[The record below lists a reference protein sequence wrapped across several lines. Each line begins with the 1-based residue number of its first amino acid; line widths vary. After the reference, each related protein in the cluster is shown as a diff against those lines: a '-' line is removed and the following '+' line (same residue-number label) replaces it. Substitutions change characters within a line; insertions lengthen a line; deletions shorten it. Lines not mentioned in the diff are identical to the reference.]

1 MKTERKKIRPD
12 YYDEFSCIAGQC
24 PITCCQEWKIA
35 VDADTNRR
43 WKKVPPPD
51 TMPGCAKIQ
60 SLDQVSGD
68 SKNCGKNLSTYT
80 CMKDGIRVI
89 RLDEEHRC
97 PFLAKDKLCRLVL
110 AYGDSILLETCTTFP
125 REVHRFADHEE
136 DTLMPECPAVIDLWR
151 HKEITFPSVVHSN
164 ADISSENT
172 WTNVSEHTM
181 CVEKDEN
188 KMAFLIREHILALLG
203 DHTVSIEEALLES
216 FYILLELYKNQSVTP
231 ELVEEYFSPEILLQ
245 LRTAITQAKSTIS
258 SLETWEECNE
268 LLQDLAVNYRKEG
281 LYEKFLTPVI
291 TQAEYYSQIFGRQGI
306 HVGEDM
312 DATKGENEAGQLWD
326 RWRQFRN
333 AFASYELLLRN
344 FLRNEVFSDLILPE
358 NFVKAFEGRIIN
370 IHPSLIPSHCGAGY
384 YGLKVHES
392 VLARGNKV
400 TGATVHFVDEGTDSG
415 PIISQK
421 AVEVLDDDTPEV
433 LQKRVMEQA
442 EWKILPEAIDLIANG
457 KLEIVDGIVKRK

>member
-51 TMPGCAKIQ
+51 TMPGCAKSQ

-110 AYGDSILLETCTTFP
+110 AYGDSILSETCTTFP

-136 DTLMPECPAVIDLWR
+136 DTLMPGCPAVIDLWR

-164 ADISSENT
+164 ADISSENA

-181 CVEKDEN
+181 CVEKDEK
-188 KMAFLIREHILALLG
+188 KMMFLIREHILALLG

-216 FYILLELYKNQSVTP
+216 FYILLELYKNQPITP
-231 ELVEEYFSPEILLQ
+231 ELVEEYFSPETLQQ

-268 LLQDLAVNYRKEG
+268 LLQDLAVNYRNEG

-358 NFVKAFEGRIIN
+358 NFETEPEEADN
-370 IHPSLIPSHCGAGY
+370 
-384 YGLKVHES
+384 LKHM
-392 VLARGNKV
+392 
-400 TGATVHFVDEGTDSG
+400 
-415 PIISQK
+415 
-421 AVEVLDDDTPEV
+421 V
-433 LQKRVMEQA
+433 LQMQ
-442 EWKILPEAIDLIANG
+442 WIAIAYVAIRQSLFLKWSLDA
-457 KLEIVDGIVKRK
+457 DGIPAEEALDYETVREYMVVISRMTGYEDEDIRGYLENSFAELIWDWGYFALII

>member
-51 TMPGCAKIQ
+51 TMPGCAKSQ

-68 SKNCGKNLSTYT
+68 AKNCGKNLSTYT

-110 AYGDSILLETCTTFP
+110 AYGDSILSETCTTFP

-136 DTLMPECPAVIDLWR
+136 DTLMPGCPAVIDLWR
-151 HKEITFPSVVHSN
+151 HKEITFPSVVHCN
-164 ADISSENT
+164 ADISSENA

-181 CVEKDEN
+181 CVEKDEK

-216 FYILLELYKNQSVTP
+216 FYILLELYKNQPITP
-231 ELVEEYFSPEILLQ
+231 ELVEEYFSPETLQQ

-312 DATKGENEAGQLWD
+312 DATKGENEARQLWD

-333 AFASYELLLRN
+333 AFASYEPLLRN

-358 NFVKAFEGRIIN
+358 NFETEPEEADN
-370 IHPSLIPSHCGAGY
+370 
-384 YGLKVHES
+384 LKHM
-392 VLARGNKV
+392 
-400 TGATVHFVDEGTDSG
+400 
-415 PIISQK
+415 
-421 AVEVLDDDTPEV
+421 V
-433 LQKRVMEQA
+433 LQMQ
-442 EWKILPEAIDLIANG
+442 WIAIAYAAIRQSLFLKWSLDA
-457 KLEIVDGIVKRK
+457 DGIPAEEALDYETVREYMVVISRMTGYEDEDVREYLENSFAELIWDWGYFALII

>member
-51 TMPGCAKIQ
+51 TIPGCAKSQ

-68 SKNCGKNLSTYT
+68 VKNCGKNLSTYT

-97 PFLAKDKLCRLVL
+97 PFLTKDKLCRLVL
-110 AYGDSILLETCTTFP
+110 AYGDSILSETCTTFP

-136 DTLMPECPAVIDLWR
+136 DTLMPGCPAVIDLWR
-151 HKEITFPSVVHSN
+151 HKEITFPSVVHCN
-164 ADISSENT
+164 ADISSENA

-181 CVEKDEN
+181 CVKKDEN

-216 FYILLELYKNQSVTP
+216 FFILLELYKNQSVTP
-231 ELVEEYFSPEILLQ
+231 ELVEEYFSPETLLQ

-312 DATKGENEAGQLWD
+312 DATKGENEAGQLAD

-333 AFASYELLLRN
+333 AFALYEPLFRN

-358 NFVKAFEGRIIN
+358 NFETEPEEADN
-370 IHPSLIPSHCGAGY
+370 
-384 YGLKVHES
+384 LKHM
-392 VLARGNKV
+392 
-400 TGATVHFVDEGTDSG
+400 
-415 PIISQK
+415 
-421 AVEVLDDDTPEV
+421 V
-433 LQKRVMEQA
+433 LQMQ
-442 EWKILPEAIDLIANG
+442 WIAIAYAAIRQSLFLKWSLDA
-457 KLEIVDGIVKRK
+457 DGIPAEEALDYETVREYMVVISRMTGYEDEDVREYLENSFAELIWDWGYFALII

>member
-12 YYDEFSCIAGQC
+12 YYDKFSCIAGQC

-43 WKKVPPPD
+43 WKKVLPPD
-51 TMPGCAKIQ
+51 TMPGCAKKASRWIRYLEIQ
-60 SLDQVSGD
+60 
-68 SKNCGKNLSTYT
+68 KNCGKKSQHLYLYERWNPGYPAGRGASMPISCQRQTVPS
-80 CMKDGIRVI
+80 GFGVWG
-89 RLDEEHRC
+89 
-97 PFLAKDKLCRLVL
+97 F
-110 AYGDSILLETCTTFP
+110 DSLETCTTFP

-136 DTLMPECPAVIDLWR
+136 DTLMPGCPAVIDLWR

-203 DHTVSIEEALLES
+203 IIRFLSRRLCWKVFIFCWSCIKISPSHRNWW
-216 FYILLELYKNQSVTP
+216 KNI
-231 ELVEEYFSPEILLQ
+231 FSPETLQQ

-312 DATKGENEAGQLWD
+312 DATKGE
-326 RWRQFRN
+326 
-333 AFASYELLLRN
+333 
-344 FLRNEVFSDLILPE
+344 
-358 NFVKAFEGRIIN
+358 K
-370 IHPSLIPSHCGAGY
+370 
-384 YGLKVHES
+384 
-392 VLARGNKV
+392 
-400 TGATVHFVDEGTDSG
+400 
-415 PIISQK
+415 
-421 AVEVLDDDTPEV
+421 
-433 LQKRVMEQA
+433 
-442 EWKILPEAIDLIANG
+442 
-457 KLEIVDGIVKRK
+457 

>member
-12 YYDEFSCIAGQC
+12 YYDKFSCIAGQC

-51 TMPGCAKIQ
+51 TIPGCAKSQ

-68 SKNCGKNLSTYT
+68 VKKCGKNLSTYT

-110 AYGDSILLETCTTFP
+110 AYGDSILSETCTTFP

-136 DTLMPECPAVIDLWR
+136 DTLMPGCPAVIDLWR
-151 HKEITFPSVVHSN
+151 HKEITFPSVVHCN
-164 ADISSENT
+164 ADISSENA

-181 CVEKDEN
+181 CVEKDEK
-188 KMAFLIREHILALLG
+188 KMMFLIREHILALLG

-216 FYILLELYKNQSVTP
+216 FYILLELYKNQPITP
-231 ELVEEYFSPEILLQ
+231 ELVEEYFSPETLQQ

-358 NFVKAFEGRIIN
+358 NFETEPEEADN
-370 IHPSLIPSHCGAGY
+370 
-384 YGLKVHES
+384 LKHM
-392 VLARGNKV
+392 
-400 TGATVHFVDEGTDSG
+400 
-415 PIISQK
+415 
-421 AVEVLDDDTPEV
+421 V
-433 LQKRVMEQA
+433 LQVQ
-442 EWKILPEAIDLIANG
+442 WIAIAYAAIRQSLFLKWSLDA
-457 KLEIVDGIVKRK
+457 DGIPAEEALDYETVREYMVVISRMTGYEDEDIREYLENSFAELIWDWGYFALII

>member
-43 WKKVPPPD
+43 WKKVLPPD
-51 TMPGCAKIQ
+51 TMPGCAKASRWIRYLEIQ
-60 SLDQVSGD
+60 KLWEKSQHLYLYERWNPGYPAGRGAS
-68 SKNCGKNLSTYT
+68 
-80 CMKDGIRVI
+80 MPI
-89 RLDEEHRC
+89 
-97 PFLAKDKLCRLVL
+97 LAKDKLCRLVL
-110 AYGDSILLETCTTFP
+110 AYGDSILSETCTTFP

-136 DTLMPECPAVIDLWR
+136 DTLMPGCPAVIDLWR

-216 FYILLELYKNQSVTP
+216 FYILLELYKNQPVTP
-231 ELVEEYFSPEILLQ
+231 ELVEEYFSPETLQQ

-281 LYEKFLTPVI
+281 LYEKF
-291 TQAEYYSQIFGRQGI
+291 
-306 HVGEDM
+306 
-312 DATKGENEAGQLWD
+312 
-326 RWRQFRN
+326 
-333 AFASYELLLRN
+333 
-344 FLRNEVFSDLILPE
+344 
-358 NFVKAFEGRIIN
+358 
-370 IHPSLIPSHCGAGY
+370 
-384 YGLKVHES
+384 
-392 VLARGNKV
+392 
-400 TGATVHFVDEGTDSG
+400 
-415 PIISQK
+415 
-421 AVEVLDDDTPEV
+421 
-433 LQKRVMEQA
+433 
-442 EWKILPEAIDLIANG
+442 
-457 KLEIVDGIVKRK
+457 

>member
-1 MKTERKKIRPD
+1 
-12 YYDEFSCIAGQC
+12 
-24 PITCCQEWKIA
+24 
-35 VDADTNRR
+35 
-43 WKKVPPPD
+43 
-51 TMPGCAKIQ
+51 
-60 SLDQVSGD
+60 
-68 SKNCGKNLSTYT
+68 
-80 CMKDGIRVI
+80 
-89 RLDEEHRC
+89 
-97 PFLAKDKLCRLVL
+97 
-110 AYGDSILLETCTTFP
+110 
-125 REVHRFADHEE
+125 
-136 DTLMPECPAVIDLWR
+136 
-151 HKEITFPSVVHSN
+151 
-164 ADISSENT
+164 
-172 WTNVSEHTM
+172 M

-231 ELVEEYFSPEILLQ
+231 ELVEEYFSPETLQQ

-333 AFASYELLLRN
+333 AFASYEPLLRN

-358 NFVKAFEGRIIN
+358 NFET
-370 IHPSLIPSHCGAGY
+370 
-384 YGLKVHES
+384 E
-392 VLARGNKV
+392 
-400 TGATVHFVDEGTDSG
+400 
-415 PIISQK
+415 
-421 AVEVLDDDTPEV
+421 PEEADNLEHMV
-433 LQKRVMEQA
+433 LQMQ
-442 EWKILPEAIDLIANG
+442 WIAIAYAAIRQSLFLKWCLDA
-457 KLEIVDGIVKRK
+457 DGIPAEEALDYETVREYMVVISRMTGYEDEDIRGYLENSFAELIWDWGYFALII

>member
-43 WKKVPPPD
+43 WKKVLPPD
-51 TMPGCAKIQ
+51 TMPGCAKSQ

-68 SKNCGKNLSTYT
+68 VKNCGKNLSTYT

-110 AYGDSILLETCTTFP
+110 SYGDSILSETCTTFP

-136 DTLMPECPAVIDLWR
+136 DTLMPGCPAVIDLWR

-164 ADISSENT
+164 AGISSENT

-216 FYILLELYKNQSVTP
+216 FYILLELYKNQPITP
-231 ELVEEYFSPEILLQ
+231 ELVEEYFSPETLQ
-245 LRTAITQAKSTIS
+245 QLPTAITQAK
-258 SLETWEECNE
+258 
-268 LLQDLAVNYRKEG
+268 
-281 LYEKFLTPVI
+281 
-291 TQAEYYSQIFGRQGI
+291 YYSQIFGRQGI

-312 DATKGENEAGQLWD
+312 DATKGQNEAGQLWD

-333 AFASYELLLRN
+333 AFASYEPLLRN

-358 NFVKAFEGRIIN
+358 NFET
-370 IHPSLIPSHCGAGY
+370 
-384 YGLKVHES
+384 E
-392 VLARGNKV
+392 
-400 TGATVHFVDEGTDSG
+400 
-415 PIISQK
+415 
-421 AVEVLDDDTPEV
+421 PEEADNLEHMV
-433 LQKRVMEQA
+433 LQMQ
-442 EWKILPEAIDLIANG
+442 WIAIAYAAIRQSLFLKWSLDA
-457 KLEIVDGIVKRK
+457 DGIPAEEALDYETVREYMVVISRMTGYEDEDIREYLENSFAELIWDWGYFALII

>member
-43 WKKVPPPD
+43 WKKVLPPD
-51 TMPGCAKIQ
+51 TMLGCAKSR

-68 SKNCGKNLSTYT
+68 AKNCGKNLSTYT

-110 AYGDSILLETCTTFP
+110 AYGDSILSETCTTFP

-136 DTLMPECPAVIDLWR
+136 DTLMPGCPAVIDLWR
-151 HKEITFPSVVHSN
+151 HKEITFPSVVHCN
-164 ADISSENT
+164 ADISSENA

-181 CVEKDEN
+181 CVEKDEK

-216 FYILLELYKNQSVTP
+216 FYILLELYKNQPITP
-231 ELVEEYFSPEILLQ
+231 ELVEEYFSPETLQQ

-291 TQAEYYSQIFGRQGI
+291 TQAKYYSQIFRRQGI

-312 DATKGENEAGQLWD
+312 DATKGENEAGQLLG
-326 RWRQFRN
+326 
-333 AFASYELLLRN
+333 SVET
-344 FLRNEVFSDLILPE
+344 VPE
-358 NFVKAFEGRIIN
+358 CI
-370 IHPSLIPSHCGAGY
+370 C
-384 YGLKVHES
+384 
-392 VLARGNKV
+392 
-400 TGATVHFVDEGTDSG
+400 
-415 PIISQK
+415 
-421 AVEVLDDDTPEV
+421 
-433 LQKRVMEQA
+433 
-442 EWKILPEAIDLIANG
+442 
-457 KLEIVDGIVKRK
+457 IV

>member
-12 YYDEFSCIAGQC
+12 YYDEFGCIAGQC

-43 WKKVPPPD
+43 WKKVLPPD
-51 TMPGCAKIQ
+51 TMPGCAKSQ

-110 AYGDSILLETCTTFP
+110 AYGDSILSETCTTFP

-136 DTLMPECPAVIDLWR
+136 DTLMPGCPAVIDLWR

-216 FYILLELYKNQSVTP
+216 FYILLELYKNQPITP
-231 ELVEEYFSPEILLQ
+231 ELVEEYFSPETLQQ

-258 SLETWEECNE
+258 LLETWEECNE

-281 LYEKFLTPVI
+281 LYRNYLNPVIEKAEELSGLFENIGNPADAAEQNADLKTEMADRMHAFESEFQAYNPLMRKFLINEFNADLLMPDGDLESLLVQYQWIAMEYGVI
-291 TQAEYYSQIFGRQGI
+291 RHSI
-306 HVGEDM
+306 
-312 DATKGENEAGQLWD
+312 
-326 RWRQFRN
+326 
-333 AFASYELLLRN
+333 
-344 FLRNEVFSDLILPE
+344 FLRWLLDGQKEIAYETVRDYIVIICRMTGYDEEDIYEYLE
-358 NFVKAFEGRIIN
+358 NSFEE
-370 IHPSLIPSHCGAGY
+370 LVWDWGY
-384 YGLKVHES
+384 
-392 VLARGNKV
+392 LALVVG
-400 TGATVHFVDEGTDSG
+400 
-415 PIISQK
+415 
-421 AVEVLDDDTPEV
+421 
-433 LQKRVMEQA
+433 
-442 EWKILPEAIDLIANG
+442 
-457 KLEIVDGIVKRK
+457 